1 MTDHKTVLVWD
12 APVRIFHWLLALCF
26 LGAWLT
32 AENDGYE
39 MLHYAFGYTAG
50 LLVVFRILW
59 GIIGSRYARFS
70 DFIKGPKTIIH
81 HFVNMIKGR
90 FDETYLGHNPLG
102 AIVMIA
108 LMLLTLGTAATGYL
122 CLSEIYG
129 ESSEELHEG
138 IATVMLAVV
147 GLHIAAAVVMS
158 FMQKENLPRAMVTG
172 RKTSSNHNLAIKSSH
187 VFVSL
192 LLIVIAAYFFW
203 SVLNGAFPQL
213 TADS

>member
-172 RKTSSNHNLAIKSSH
+172 RKTSANHNLAIKSSH
-187 VFVSL
+187 VFVGL
-192 LLIVIAAYFFW
+192 LLIVIAGYFFW

-213 TADS
+213 TPDS

>member
-50 LLVVFRILW
+50 LLVVFRIIW

-172 RKTSSNHNLAIKSSH
+172 RKTSSNHNLAIRSSH
-187 VFVSL
+187 VFVGL
-192 LLIVIAAYFFW
+192 LLIVIAGYFFW

-213 TADS
+213 TPDS

>member
-1 MTDHKTVLVWD
+1 MSDNKTVLVWD

-39 MLHYAFGYTAG
+39 MIHYAFGYTAG
-50 LLVVFRILW
+50 LLVLFRIVW

-90 FDETYLGHNPLG
+90 FDEAYLGHNPLG

-172 RKTSSNHNLAIKSSH
+172 RKTCANHSLAIRSSH

-192 LLIVIAAYFFW
+192 LLIVIAGYFFW
-203 SVLNGAFPQL
+203 SVLNGALPQL

>member
-1 MTDHKTVLVWD
+1 MTDNKTVLVWD

-39 MLHYAFGYTAG
+39 MLHYAYGYTAG
-50 LLVVFRILW
+50 LLVLFRIVW

-90 FDETYLGHNPLG
+90 FDEAYLGHNPLG
-102 AIVMIA
+102 GIVMIA

-172 RKTSSNHNLAIKSSH
+172 RKTSANHSLAIRSSH
-187 VFVSL
+187 VFVGL
-192 LLIVIAAYFFW
+192 LLIVIAGYFFW
-203 SVLNGAFPQL
+203 SVLNGALPQL